1 MKLTRLQAVW
11 LLVALVLL
19 ADQALKIWI
28 KLHYAL
34 GESHPVLGSY
44 LQFHFI
50 ENEGMAFGIK
60 LPGEW
65 GKLALSL
72 FRILAVVFIG
82 RWMNELVRES
92 TSMPVLFGLGLIFAG
107 ALGNI
112 VDSTFYGMIFSESDP
127 LHPARLFPAEGGYGS
142 FLHGHVVDM
151 LRMELFDIRL
161 FGRTY
166 HFFEPIFNLADAAIS
181 IGVVFFLAGNLFSG
195 TPTAVQAPD
204 EPASGAARPD
214 QTEDAAASGQPA
226 SEGPSA

>member
-1 MKLTRLQAVW
+1 MKLSRLQAVW

-65 GKLALSL
+65 GKLTLSL

-92 TSMPVLFGLGLIFAG
+92 TSMLVLFGLGLIFAG

-127 LHPARLFPAEGGYGS
+127 LHPAQLFPAEGGYGS

-161 FGRTY
+161 FGKTY
-166 HFFEPIFNLADAAIS
+166 HFFEPIFNLADAAIT
-181 IGVVFFLAGNLFSG
+181 IGVVLFLAGNLFSG
-195 TPTAVQAPD
+195 AK
-204 EPASGAARPD
+204 PAD
-214 QTEDAAASGQPA
+214 QTSNGTNAGTAQPTEVDEAPARGSAA